1 MHRSKKAEMEHAFVP
16 WSILFKILSLFVPHL
31 SEFWVSQFFYLASL
45 QLLNYIM
52 SFIRNDNVD
61 EVVNVGNVLG
71 TLHSIS
77 LLFFHY
83 RILSKSS

>member
-1 MHRSKKAEMEHAFVP
+1 
-16 WSILFKILSLFVPHL
+16 
-31 SEFWVSQFFYLASL
+31 
-45 QLLNYIM
+45 M